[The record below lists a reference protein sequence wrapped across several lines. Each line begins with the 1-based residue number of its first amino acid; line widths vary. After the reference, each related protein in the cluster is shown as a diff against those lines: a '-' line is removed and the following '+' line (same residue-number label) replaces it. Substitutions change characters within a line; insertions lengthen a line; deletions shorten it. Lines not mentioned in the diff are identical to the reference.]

1 MQEVQV
7 RFLVRE
13 LRIPHAT
20 TKTQCRQ
27 INTFE
32 KKKQYPYFSKL
43 EWGKK
48 KLSLLSP
55 GLQDEVRAYQL
66 DFRLSSFFF
75 FEQD

>member
-7 RFLVRE
+7 LFLVRE
-13 LRIPHAT
+13 LRIPRAT
-20 TKTQCRQ
+20 TKTQCHQ

-32 KKKQYPYFSKL
+32 KKKKQYPYFSKL
-43 EWGKK
+43 AWGKK
-48 KLSLLSP
+48 KLSLLSH

-75 FEQD
+75 F